1 MPLRLCCFTS
11 PHPTPPHPTHAQGMG
26 MVIASIFLYNLP
38 VKDVVGMCKGFW
50 PEKEAP
56 KPEAD
61 DSAGES

>member
-1 MPLRLCCFTS
+1 
-11 PHPTPPHPTHAQGMG
+11 